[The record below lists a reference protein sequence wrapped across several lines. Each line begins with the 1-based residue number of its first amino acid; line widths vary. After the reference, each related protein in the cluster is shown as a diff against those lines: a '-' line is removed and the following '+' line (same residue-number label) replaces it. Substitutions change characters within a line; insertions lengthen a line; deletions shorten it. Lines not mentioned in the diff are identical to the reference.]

1 MPLRD
6 PYADEPVAEV
16 PVERVA
22 AWRHAE
28 DAADQWRKHADALKQ
43 GLIDEFGADAHALV
57 VDGEKLIT
65 YRPSAAYAVARLERE
80 YPDLTVHYQREET
93 KTVTDLEAM
102 RKQHPDIVE
111 KYRIRPFRYV
121 GD

>member
-6 PYADEPVAEV
+6 PYADEPVVEV

-43 GLIDEFGADAHALV
+43 GLINEFGADAHALV
-57 VDGEKLIT
+57 VDGEKVIT
-65 YRPSAAYAVARLERE
+65 YRPSSAYAVSRLEKE
-80 YPDLTVHYQREET
+80 YPDLARHYRRE
-93 KTVTDLEAM
+93 VTEMVLDVEAM

-111 KYRIRPFRYV
+111 KYRIRPFRYA